1 MKNKAVCIR
10 CGAFKKDAFSTCKQ
24 CDLTP
29 KSDFEAA
36 RALILSEETKY
47 GDVVI
52 GRSAEELQSI
62 SESIRAGRPY
72 PIDGD
77 EQTQVVRAYYAYL
90 KTVPPEKWYQSKQ
103 IIWVIALVALTGTAI
118 GIGLYFFIE

>member
-29 KSDFEAA
+29 KTDFEAA
-36 RALILSEETKY
+36 RALILSEESLY
-47 GDVVI
+47 GETII
-52 GRSAEELQSI
+52 GRSFEELQSI

-72 PIDGD
+72 PIDGE
-77 EQTQVVRAYYAYL
+77 EQKKVVRAYYAYL
-90 KTVPPEKWYQSKQ
+90 KTIPPKKWYQNKK
-103 IIWVIALVALTGTAI
+103 IIWIVSIVALAGTAI
-118 GIGLYFFIE
+118 GVGLYFYIN